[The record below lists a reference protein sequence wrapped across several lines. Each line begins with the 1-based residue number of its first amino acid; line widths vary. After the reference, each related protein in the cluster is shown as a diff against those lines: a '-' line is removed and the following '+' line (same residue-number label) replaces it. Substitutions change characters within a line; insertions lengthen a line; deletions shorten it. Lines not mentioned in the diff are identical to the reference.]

1 MGVDLMGGHHEFYH
15 VISATDD
22 ITQCNLLIHEMSRM
36 CPGGN
41 CHNMQRSCN
50 IQLHARARTVPSNP
64 IIEGFE
70 FCSLIC
76 SHGRCCAQNHSQY

>member
-41 CHNMQRSCN
+41 CHNMQHFSKFLQHSVACKSKN
-50 IQLHARARTVPSNP
+50 CAIQSNHRR
-64 IIEGFE
+64 I
-70 FCSLIC
+70 
-76 SHGRCCAQNHSQY
+76 